1 MKNTIQDTVKEVYNT
16 NNNKNSSFRKNVH
29 NFDNTLSSNNAIKKN
44 NNASSNIPQNQKMSS
59 NDSSSNRGSF
69 SRSVAGLSGIGAYET
84 LKSASS
90 SSTTQSSA
98 TSILWAFIIVILV
111 LALISALVF
120 VFKDDI
126 KPYVQSFF
134 ENEDYT
140 QKVKALESKVEEEVS
155 KRTNMEKKMSVIQNN
170 QSSKTKDKTKSSTQ
184 TPSDLKQQYS
194 SSSIV
199 SEDGYCYIG
208 TDNNM
213 RQCVKAYAGDICT
226 SGDIYKRMDDCL
238 VPKIQGLGECTF
250 S

>member
-1 MKNTIQDTVKEVYNT
+1 MKNTIQETVKEVYNT

-29 NFDNTLSSNNAIKKN
+29 NFNTNLSSNNAYKKN
-44 NNASSNIPQNQKMSS
+44 TNSSNE
-59 NDSSSNRGSF
+59 GSG
-69 SRSVAGLSGIGAYET
+69 RVASGLSGLSGLAALET
-84 LKSASS
+84 IKSTSS
-90 SSTTQSSA
+90 SSHNSG
-98 TSILWAFIIVILV
+98 TSILWAFIIVVLV
-111 LALISALVF
+111 LALIAGLVF
-120 VFKDDI
+120 VFKEDI

-140 QKVKALESKVEEEVS
+140 EKVKALESKVDEEVS
-155 KRTNMEKKMSVIQNN
+155 KRTKLEKKISTIKKN
-170 QSSKTKDKTKSSTQ
+170 QSSKTKDKSNPTTQSDSS
-184 TPSDLKQQYS
+184 LKQQYS

-238 VPKIQGLGECTF
+238 IPKLEGSSNCTF

>member
-1 MKNTIQDTVKEVYNT
+1 M
-16 NNNKNSSFRKNVH
+16 
-29 NFDNTLSSNNAIKKN
+29 
-44 NNASSNIPQNQKMSS
+44 
-59 NDSSSNRGSF
+59 
-69 SRSVAGLSGIGAYET
+69 
-84 LKSASS
+84 
-90 SSTTQSSA
+90 
-98 TSILWAFIIVILV
+98 
-111 LALISALVF
+111 F

-213 RQCVKAYAGDICT
+213 RQSVKAYAGDICT

-238 VPKIQGLGECTF
+238 VQKIQGLGECTF
-250 S
+250 SYMDL